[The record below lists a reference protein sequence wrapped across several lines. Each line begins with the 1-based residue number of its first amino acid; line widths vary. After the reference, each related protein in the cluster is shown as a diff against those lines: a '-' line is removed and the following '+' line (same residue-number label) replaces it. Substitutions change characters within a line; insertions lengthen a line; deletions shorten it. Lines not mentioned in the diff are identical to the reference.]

1 LSSPSLELINLQVLV
16 VEDEA
21 ITRTALALLLEY
33 QGANVV
39 AVGSAQEG
47 IQVLEDGFQPDILLS
62 NIRLPDGTGASVL
75 RSLRQWD
82 TVRKRQTPAIALTG
96 EALETVRD
104 DPELTGFQ
112 LYMSKPFDSQ
122 TLVTSIVG
130 LISSSNF

>member
-1 LSSPSLELINLQVLV
+1 MLV

-33 QGANVV
+33 QGAHVV

-47 IQVLEDGFQPDILLS
+47 IQVLEDGFQPDILVS
-62 NIRLPDGTGASVL
+62 NIRLPDGTGAL
-75 RSLRQWD
+75 
-82 TVRKRQTPAIALTG
+82 VRRCLQRLDAVWKRQTPAIALTG

-104 DPELTGFQ
+104 DPELAGFQ

>member
-1 LSSPSLELINLQVLV
+1 MLV

-47 IQVLEDGFQPDILLS
+47 IQILEDGFQPDILLS
-62 NIRLPDGTGASVL
+62 NIRLPDGTGALVL
-75 RSLRQWD
+75 RCLQRLDAVW
-82 TVRKRQTPAIALTG
+82 KRHTPAIALTG

-104 DPELTGFQ
+104 DPELAGFQ

-130 LISSSNF
+130 LISSSTF